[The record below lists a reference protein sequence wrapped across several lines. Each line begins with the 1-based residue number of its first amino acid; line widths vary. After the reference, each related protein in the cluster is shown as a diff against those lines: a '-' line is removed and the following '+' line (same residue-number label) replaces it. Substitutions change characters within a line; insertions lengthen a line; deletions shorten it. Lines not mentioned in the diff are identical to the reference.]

1 MLEKK
6 RVNFHEWDELLG
18 PKESVKLLWSLGI
31 GEGGLVVGCSS
42 DDVSGVIVLNWS

>member
-6 RVNFHEWDELLG
+6 RVHFHDWDELLG

-31 GEGGLVVGCSS
+31 GEDSLVVGCSS
-42 DDVSGVIVLNWS
+42 DDVREVMVLN

>member
-6 RVNFHEWDELLG
+6 GVHFHEWDEPLG

-31 GEGGLVVGCSS
+31 GEVGLVVGCSS
-42 DDVSGVIVLNWS
+42 DDVREVIVLNWS